1 MSLAKFIQNF
11 LITFNYLNNL
21 QASQGSDPQGPGQG
35 RGLNPQGQGQGRGL
49 NPQGPG
55 QGRGLEIGP

>member
-35 RGLNPQGQGQGRGL
+35 RGLNPQG
-49 NPQGPG
+49 PG